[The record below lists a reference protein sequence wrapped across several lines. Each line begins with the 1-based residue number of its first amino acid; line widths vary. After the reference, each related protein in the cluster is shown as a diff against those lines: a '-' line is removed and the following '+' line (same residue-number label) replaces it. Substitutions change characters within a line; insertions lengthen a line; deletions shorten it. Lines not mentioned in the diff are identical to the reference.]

1 MSRIWKRNNK
11 WTALGDCVYY
21 HQVRGL
27 QLFMKQP
34 KEKGQTT
41 HLSLEEQS
49 RADRRQVCSCRL
61 LLPLPPLP
69 FLHWT
74 YLGSGNEKKMR
85 EYRKKTS
92 VSAQKRR
99 YLWVDFTVLP
109 ETGTFITGS
118 RIFQDSANRGLVFQE
133 WAASLGHQLG
143 FYSEAEEGLVLQ
155 SEYTGAGLRK
165 ITKLYWTLA
174 YTTKL
179 SQHSW

>member
-74 YLGSGNEKKMR
+74 YLGSGNEKNMR

-92 VSAQKRR
+92 FSAQKS
-99 YLWVDFTVLP
+99 P
-109 ETGTFITGS
+109 P
-118 RIFQDSANRGLVFQE
+118 
-133 WAASLGHQLG
+133 
-143 FYSEAEEGLVLQ
+143 
-155 SEYTGAGLRK
+155 
-165 ITKLYWTLA
+165 ITKKLSHPNVNREILA
-174 YTTKL
+174 YRNEKELDTTKKNANITL
-179 SQHSW
+179 NKKEARQEESLWMVPLI